1 MFLKKSLLF
10 TVFVGSSL
18 VCGSQKDEQKAPSPK
33 KEDVSDKKGGLPAPK
48 PAHKPIDK
56 IVSLQDFLQKAYDES
71 LNLMASRYERKSKD
85 ASLLNALSG
94 FAPSV
99 SVGVSNSRSKQSSN
113 LSDTSNLWEKNPSP
127 QPFTNSD
134 KFATTAGL
142 QARWNLFNFGAD
154 VAKVSGAMAEQ
165 DLHDLTYVENV
176 NKFIMN
182 AIGTYIEVLSK
193 REELSIRDKLEKQAS
208 FNVEKVNTEYIV
220 GHGTKTALLSAKSD
234 LANATSNRMKTQAEL
249 SNAEQGYLVLV
260 GTLPGKLQVP
270 ANNLKMPVS
279 LDEALKIGET
289 RNTSLLKGSAQK
301 RSAQY
306 GVSASVAAAM
316 PSVDLV
322 AGYSKDLMGNN
333 QNNASLGIECS
344 YQLLSNSRTG
354 GNHVANIN
362 SAINANTAASYALD
376 YAKKAAVQ
384 EVTVTWHEWEAT
396 KSQMRFVQSSVEA
409 GRAAYDA
416 ALTEFKLGSRAYLDF
431 LKVQEQY
438 LNAELSF
445 LNTQKAEILGRY
457 KLLAAMGMLTPTSIG
472 ITPSVDDTSRG
483 VQHD

>member
-33 KEDVSDKKGGLPAPK
+33 KEDVSDKKGGLPSPK
-48 PAHKPIDK
+48 PASKPVDK

-99 SVGVSNSRSKQSSN
+99 NVNVSNKRSTGSSN
-113 LSDTSNLWEKNPSP
+113 LSDTSALWEQNT
-127 QPFTNSD
+127 QQQG
-134 KFATTAGL
+134 TTAGI

-154 VAKVSGAMAEQ
+154 IAKVSGAMAEQ
-165 DLHDLTYVENV
+165 DMHDLTYVENV

-260 GTLPGKLQVP
+260 GNLPGKLQVP

-301 RSAQY
+301 RSTQY
-306 GVSASVAAAM
+306 GVSASIAAAM

-322 AGYSKDLMGNN
+322 AGYNKDLMGND

-362 SAINANTAASYALD
+362 SAINANTAASYSLD